1 MNDYE
6 SKYIDLKD
14 ITLHM
19 KVAGDAAGEPVILL
33 HGFPEFWYGWRH
45 QIEALAN
52 EGYRVIVPDQRG
64 YNKSGKPDGT
74 DAYHI
79 DKLRDD
85 VIGIMDHFGIDQ
97 ANVAGHD
104 WGGAVG
110 WHLAG
115 TRPRRVKKFIAVNIP
130 HPAVMPEAVKKYPKQ
145 IFKSL
150 YIGFFQIPGAPE
162 KMLSMN
168 GYQYM
173 ARALTA
179 TSRKNTFSKE
189 DIECYKASWAEDG
202 ALTGMLNWYRA
213 APKSMR
219 ALQKDV
225 AVPTQIIWGTGDQ
238 FLSKEL
244 AEESFKLS
252 ASGDIAWIEAATH
265 WVMHERPEIVNR
277 HMLRFL
283 KK

>member
-1 MNDYE
+1 MSGYE
-6 SKYIDLKD
+6 SKYIDLED
-14 ITLHM
+14 VTLHM

-45 QIEALAN
+45 QIDALAG

-64 YNKSGKPDGT
+64 YNKSSKPDGT
-74 DAYHI
+74 GAYHI

-85 VIGIMDHFGIDQ
+85 ILGIMDHFGMDQ
-97 ANVAGHD
+97 ANIAGHD

-110 WHLAG
+110 WHLAS

-150 YIGFFQIPGAPE
+150 YIGFFQIPGVPE
-162 KMLSMN
+162 KVLSTGN
-168 GYQYM
+168 YRNM

-179 TSRKNTFSKE
+179 SGRKNTFSEE
-189 DIECYKASWAEDG
+189 DLDRYKASWSEEG

-213 APKSMR
+213 APKSIS
-219 ALQKDV
+219 ALRKDV
-225 AVPTQIIWGTGDQ
+225 PVPTQIIWGTGDQ

-244 AEESFKLS
+244 AEESFKLL